1 GESSGVET
9 TEYTVKAGDT
19 LWAIA
24 NKYGT
29 TVSEL
34 VKLNDISDPSVIYV
48 GEVLQM
54 PGESSGVEATE
65 YTVKA
70 GDTLWGIAN
79 KYGTTVSEL
88 VKLNDIS
95 NPNVICVGEVLQIS
109 GESSGVETTE
119 YTVKAGDTLWGIAA
133 KYGTTVS
140 ELVKLNGITNPNM
153 IYVGK
158 ALYLN

>member
-1 GESSGVET
+1 M
-9 TEYTVKAGDT
+9 
-19 LWAIA
+19 
-24 NKYGT
+24 
-29 TVSEL
+29 
-34 VKLNDISDPSVIYV
+34 IYV
-48 GEVLQM
+48 GEVLQIS
-54 PGESSGVEATE
+54 GESSGVEATE

-70 GDTLWGIAN
+70 GDTLWAIAA

-95 NPNVICVGEVLQIS
+95 NPNVIYVGEVLQIS
-109 GESSGVETTE
+109 GELSGVEATE
-119 YTVKAGDTLWGIAA
+119 YTVKAGDTLWGIAT